1 MSNFNSFVEYR
12 DRFSDMHARHDT
24 HHYMHAPR
32 NLFLFARNLRI
43 YYQHENLQLFTLI
56 RNSSALARY
65 RDSIRCQWENF
76 PTQHLYEFHF
86 WCSVTSFYLLW
97 SDCNRLH
104 SIASVS
110 FAIHTRYIFLFILWL
125 LPLNRIE
132 TPFFSRNSMRIR
144 WMSWLNIVRQ
154 CSSFIIRTVY
164 MIFIYFSFFRL
175 YICLLHLFA
184 NAVVFSFCAYV
195 KVTRFYGNL
204 KPSTV
209 MNAFQIA
216 IICVC
221 ILNKNSTWMRL
232 DITVMDVFLLNFSS
246 FFLI

>member
-12 DRFSDMHARHDT
+12 DRFSDMHAHGMT
-24 HHYMHAPR
+24 HIITYMRLEISFCLHGIYV
-32 NLFLFARNLRI
+32 F

-56 RNSSALARY
+56 RNSSALVRY

-97 SDCNRLH
+97 SDRNRMH

-110 FAIHTRYIFLFILWL
+110 FARYTHDYHWYIFLFILWL

-132 TPFFSRNSMRIR
+132 TPFFSRNSMHIR

-154 CSSFIIRTVY
+154 CSSFIIRAVY
-164 MIFIYFSFFRL
+164 MIFIIFHFFACIFS
-175 YICLLHLFA
+175 A
-184 NAVVFSFCAYV
+184 
-195 KVTRFYGNL
+195 G
-204 KPSTV
+204 
-209 MNAFQIA
+209 AFV
-216 IICVC
+216 CERGC
-221 ILNKNSTWMRL
+221 ILFLRICESYSVLREFETIDGDECILIHTELQYFVFAYWMNIVL
-232 DITVMDVFLLNFSS
+232 GCG
-246 FFLI
+246 